1 MAYDLDE
8 FENKA
13 GDEAAV
19 KDTEAAAKAAEE
31 AQKAQEAIRAEK
43 EAIQKEL
50 TDLRQKHEVVTNEF
64 TKIKKAFTGDST
76 ETAKDPYDEL
86 AALGFKPEEIRGL
99 DKANEAWFKKKF
111 GVTSDEFTKRYNQVA
126 QTSSS
131 STMLSADLN
140 YEKAKSRLF
149 EEIQGSKSE
158 IRVDYFAKRLEEL
171 EDSMKPE
178 VFAQIKQLPA
188 KELMETLKTTY
199 YNEIGRVKADPK
211 GVSEYRKFTD
221 EAEKDNREDK
231 LNSANKGGWAS
242 NIARTM
248 KDSDFD
254 TKPMSLQEA
263 TDKQLFEV

>member
-8 FENKA
+8 FESKA
-13 GDEAAV
+13 DEVDTV
-19 KDTEAAAKAAEE
+19 KQAEDAAKAAEE
-31 AQKAQEAIRAEK
+31 AQKAADTIRAEK

-50 TDLRQKHEVVTNEF
+50 ADLKQKHDTVTNEF

-76 ETAKDPYDEL
+76 EVAKDPYDEL
-86 AALGFKPEEIRGL
+86 VTLGFKPEEIRGL

-111 GVTSDEFTKRYNQVA
+111 GVTSEEFTKRYNQVA